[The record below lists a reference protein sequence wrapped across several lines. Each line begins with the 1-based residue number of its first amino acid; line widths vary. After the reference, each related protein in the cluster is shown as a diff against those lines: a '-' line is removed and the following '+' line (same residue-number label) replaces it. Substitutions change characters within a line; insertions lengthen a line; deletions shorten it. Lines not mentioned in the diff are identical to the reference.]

1 MSIRRHLILL
11 VLLGAA
17 GTAVCGAG
25 SGLAAQEAA
34 FEDGSRLFQYDPES
48 SADLI
53 RAALVAVRLERGFIA
68 RSYLQR
74 VLDRDL
80 SSDELLE
87 VRENVG
93 IETFLQLNARRDAQ
107 PQAGQL
113 LKQVNAASAALH
125 LTADQVPQAIERLS
139 GGTAAA
145 RKASAE
151 LLRAG
156 DAAVPAI
163 LQSDARTRSGKQA
176 RRLMAAHP
184 RLFRHGLVAALPTAS
199 TEDRVLAMKIMAVS
213 GDAHLAA
220 YLLEWQ
226 FAGEEEQVRQAAAE
240 AVRRLWP
247 GKDRPQTAAQAVS
260 WLVQQVRQLLKQHGD
275 PFYSGSDQTG
285 KKAVALS
292 RGAVRIAP
300 NDAAARAVNV
310 AALAATGGLSD
321 GPDEA
326 VGQAA
331 LEIAL
336 EARNGA
342 AVLRLLKDQAACLTR
357 AVAMPDPAVR
367 LRAAI
372 GLLQKDHPVRGQGLA
387 RTIVADMA
395 SGSVEP
401 EAVVIDARGAVST
414 VMAGLVQDQ
423 GYDVVRCR
431 TGQQGFDAAVG
442 LLQCELVF
450 VHSNCVRWGLSSTV
464 ANLRA
469 DARTAR
475 TPIVVYGPEHDRLTM
490 ERLQQTWPGIYVITE
505 PLSEINFASELTR
518 AQVPGPRLSRSVRE
532 RLIGQAREKQ
542 SQL

>member
-275 PFYSGSDQTG
+275 PFFSGSDQAG